1 MKAKLNHSSLSG
13 MVNIGHIEVSGVVS
27 FAGGDGLL
35 KQADELYAAG
45 NEQDARSAVREAL
58 KLALQRLDAVH
69 GTVEDEVGDLGVVRV
84 RMGVVFGRCGG
95 GHECRCT
102 GGRR

>member
-69 GTVEDEVGDLGVVRV
+69 GTVENEMGDLPVAATVKG
-84 RMGVVFGRCGG
+84 M
-95 GHECRCT
+95 
-102 GGRR
+102 